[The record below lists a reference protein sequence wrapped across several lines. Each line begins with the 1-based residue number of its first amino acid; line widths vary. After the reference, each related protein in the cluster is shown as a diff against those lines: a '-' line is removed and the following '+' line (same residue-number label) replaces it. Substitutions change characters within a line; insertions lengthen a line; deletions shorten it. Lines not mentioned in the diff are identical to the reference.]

1 MGDETCKAS
10 NLGDVQGMT
19 LHFLKTVFAEL
30 DQLQLLTRE
39 DSKNQISFKFLQVSD
54 HSIPIPQTTKLM
66 CI

>member
-19 LHFLKTVFAEL
+19 LHFLKTVFAEI

-39 DSKNQISFKFLQVSD
+39 DSKVSLT
-54 HSIPIPQTTKLM
+54 Q
-66 CI
+66 